1 MNLAC
6 KAVLASITE
15 MKYALEQAADYVPGG
30 APASS
35 IIDAIDHDPIATVRS
50 LIRTVGV

>member
-15 MKYALEQAADYVPGG
+15 MKYASEQAVDYVPGG

-35 IIDAIDHDPIATVRS
+35 IIDAIDHDPIATVWS